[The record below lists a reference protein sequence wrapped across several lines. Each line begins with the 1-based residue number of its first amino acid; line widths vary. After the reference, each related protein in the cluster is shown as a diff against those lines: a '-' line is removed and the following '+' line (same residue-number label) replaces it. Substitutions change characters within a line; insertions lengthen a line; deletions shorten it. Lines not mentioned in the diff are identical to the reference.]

1 MPDQGVEVTEERTD
15 SADRF
20 GQPRPLLRRVAAGII
35 ASTLVALIACD
46 LWVGAFRSWWD
57 RHSVTGSA
65 VSSLLVVGVSAL
77 IFDEVVARRQRKQ
90 RAVTV
95 AVQGL
100 IVYGQT
106 RRTYDA
112 VVAATGHE
120 HAADDDQIIGAGDEL
135 RILASML
142 LMATPSLFDDPVA
155 RLFLSDVQRLAA
167 SMYRALSPASASS
180 PTPASGPNGDGRMRT
195 ERSQVEATIKP
206 LAERIPA
213 HYRAGLEERSD
224 PTAVPL

>member
-1 MPDQGVEVTEERTD
+1 VEASEERTD
-15 SADRF
+15 GSPRF
-20 GQPRPLLRRVAAGII
+20 GEPRPLLRRAAAGII
-35 ASTLVALIACD
+35 AATLVALVACD

-77 IFDEVVARRQRKQ
+77 IFDEVVARRQRTQ

-112 VVAATGHE
+112 VVAGAENGE
-120 HAADDDQIIGAGDEL
+120 ADGRGQDKGAGDEL

-142 LMATPSLFDDPVA
+142 LMASPALFDDPVA
-155 RLFLSDVQRLAA
+155 RLFLADVQRLAA
-167 SMYRALSPASASS
+167 SMYRALSPVISSSPSSASS
-180 PTPASGPNGDGRMRT
+180 RDGLGRMRA
-195 ERSQVEATIKP
+195 ERAQVEATIKP
-206 LAERIPA
+206 LAERIPS
-213 HYRAGLEERSD
+213 HYRAGLEEQSD
-224 PTAVPL
+224 PTALQS